1 MAVSKRDYMETY
13 DPLAYRYYNI
23 ILEKIKEEQMIYET
37 LCDTS
42 SKNKQQQANVTK
54 HEIPK

>member
-1 MAVSKRDYMETY
+1 MGKSKRTYMETY
-13 DPLAYRYYNI
+13 DHLSSRYYNI

-42 SKNKQQQANVTK
+42 SKDI
-54 HEIPK
+54 E

>member
-1 MAVSKRDYMETY
+1 MNYMGQSKRDYMESH
-13 DPLAYRYYNI
+13 DGLADRYYNI

-42 SKNKQQQANVTK
+42 SKNK
-54 HEIPK
+54 